1 MFPTDEAL
9 LTSVPHG
16 HRYLIVLSSVIKV
29 HFVCLAT
36 IVILPFNVSMSIFL
50 DKIVALGLGK
60 RCFRSLKTHP
70 EALKCLSPT
79 SEWLKRWE
87 SVRLSACLRMD
98 HGEER
103 ERERDC
109 IWLVSPAEGQFNA
122 GLFT

>member
-16 HRYLIVLSSVIKV
+16 RPYLIVLSSVIKV

-60 RCFRSLKTHP
+60 RCFRSLKTYP
-70 EALKCLSPT
+70 EALKCVLPVT
-79 SEWLKRWE
+79 DF
-87 SVRLSACLRMD
+87 RMAQAL
-98 HGEER
+98 GKKNTK
-103 ERERDC
+103 
-109 IWLVSPAEGQFNA
+109 LGQ
-122 GLFT
+122 